1 MILRGVEEEKQKLT
15 RRRGRPMISI
25 SEQELIELLQLQF
38 TQTEIAKMYG
48 CSHRTVRRRIAQFG
62 LEELMILMKGV

>member
-48 CSHRTVRRRIAQFG
+48 CSHRTVRR
-62 LEELMILMKGV
+62 